1 MNSSPLT
8 TRRRA
13 AATLIGACLVVAAC
27 GGSDDTADTTDAA
40 ADTVASTDAPEPT
53 EAPAAETTEAPA
65 TTEAASDGV
74 RRVPGDYP
82 TIQDAVDAATPG
94 DLVLIEPGVYN
105 EAVDVSTDELTIRG
119 LDRNGVI
126 LDGEFELENG
136 IRILGADGV
145 AVENM
150 TAVNYT
156 TNAFYWIEADG
167 YRGSYLTSQRT
178 GDYGI
183 YAFDSVNGVI
193 EHSYAAGSPDSGLY
207 IGQCNPCN
215 ALVNDVWMEWNGL
228 GYSGTNSGGNLTIVN
243 SQFNDNRAG
252 IVPSSG
258 TYELCYPGRDTTIIG
273 NVVLDNS
280 NADSPAKTIANI
292 AFGTGITVAG
302 SSRNIVERNL
312 VANHER
318 AGIAIAPFPEDNPND
333 LVPSQDEWDTP
344 CDVQREQPLSEV
356 TPADLVADTFLV
368 WDPYSN
374 RVVDNDVSASGIA
387 DLVNSGFAAPTEE
400 LGNCFSGN
408 IFSSSQPAALETLAP
423 CDGEGS
429 GDWSI
434 DAFDPVQIVTF
445 EPPEGI
451 DYQIA
456 ELPPL
461 PQLPGMDDPANAPA
475 NPAVGLPG
483 TFDTGSIARPTGPLF
498 ETTG

>member
-1 MNSSPLT
+1 
-8 TRRRA
+8 
-13 AATLIGACLVVAAC
+13 
-27 GGSDDTADTTDAA
+27 
-40 ADTVASTDAPEPT
+40 
-53 EAPAAETTEAPA
+53 
-65 TTEAASDGV
+65 
-74 RRVPGDYP
+74 
-82 TIQDAVDAATPG
+82 
-94 DLVLIEPGVYN
+94 
-105 EAVDVSTDELTIRG
+105 LTIRG

-136 IRILGADGV
+136 VRILGAAGV

-150 TAVNYT
+150 TAINYT
-156 TNAFYWIEADG
+156 TNGFYWIEADG

-178 GDYGI
+178 GNYGI

-243 SQFNDNRAG
+243 SQFSNNRAG

-273 NVVLDNS
+273 NVVLNNS
-280 NADSPAKTIANI
+280 NAKSPAKSIANI

-312 VANHER
+312 VADHDR
-318 AGIAIAPFPEDNPND
+318 VGIAIAPYPEDNPND
-333 LVPSQDEWDTP
+333 LIPSQDEWDTP

-356 TPADLVADTFLV
+356 TPADLVAETYLV
-368 WDPYSN
+368 WDPYFN
-374 RVVDNDVSASGIA
+374 RVVDNDVSGSGLA
-387 DLVNSGFAAPTEE
+387 DLVNSGFDAPTEE

-408 IFSSSQPAALETLAP
+408 VFSTSQPASLETLAP
-423 CDGEGS
+423 CDGAGS

-456 ELPPL
+456 ALPPL

-483 TFDTGSIARPTGPLF
+483 TFDTSSIARPNGPIF

>member
-1 MNSSPLT
+1 MNRSPLT
-8 TRRRA
+8 VRRRLA
-13 AATLIGACLVVAAC
+13 AAFIGATLVASAC
-27 GGSDDTADTTDAA
+27 GSSDDSADTADAP
-40 ADTVASTDAPEPT
+40 ADTVASTDAGEST
-53 EAPAAETTEAPA
+53 ESTEAPA

-82 TIQDAVDAATPG
+82 TIQEAVDAADPG

-136 IRILGADGV
+136 VRILGADGV

-150 TAVNYT
+150 TAINYT
-156 TNAFYWIEADG
+156 TNGFYWIEADG

-178 GDYGI
+178 GNYGI

-273 NVVLDNS
+273 NVVLGNS
-280 NADSPAKTIANI
+280 NAESPAKSIANL

-312 VANHER
+312 VADHER
-318 AGIAIAPFPEDNPND
+318 AGIAIAPYPEDNPND
-333 LVPSQDEWDTP
+333 LIPSQDEWDTP

-356 TPADLVADTFLV
+356 TPDDLVAGTFLV
-368 WDPYSN
+368 WDPYFN
-374 RVVDNDVSASGIA
+374 RVVDNDVSGSGIA
-387 DLVNSGFAAPTEE
+387 DLVNSGFDAPTEE

-408 IFSSSQPAALETLAP
+408 TFSTSQPASLETLAP
-423 CDGEGS
+423 CEGEGS

-456 ELPPL
+456 ALPPL

-483 TFDTGSIARPTGPLF
+483 TFDTSSIARPTGPLF